1 MTQPVS
7 DNSPSESTTE
17 QKAAPR
23 IRRSQRPGATVAAQ
37 GEPMLWL
44 TAGGLVV
51 CVVMIVSLIALI
63 LWQGFATFWPSKLL
77 QVQTISGETFLGE
90 LTQTDRFLLN
100 YSAAANLEG
109 EKQAAAYK
117 LLNASFRDSLAQE
130 VAGAGFTQRVTEL
143 SKSAISNVRGQVS
156 QIQALQEASSSDRD
170 ELLAELQKRLDAGA
184 ASFAEKLNA
193 ELKTATAADQTG
205 EALFAKWS
213 SHRDRREEIV
223 NQADVTEFRKS
234 AFEVADGVY
243 DVWAT
248 EMLAALSARVAVPMQ
263 RRMLRTGNYELT
275 NEHFTWISDFEVA
288 ANGESLP
295 EWAILF
301 ERLAWGRFYGLPKA
315 LIMDDKPVETDPA
328 AIWKRFN
335 ELHSEVRAR
344 WRERREL
351 ELHEIGNINRQIEDL
366 RLGLR
371 EVELDEGTHSDLFK
385 QKQAEV
391 EKATAD
397 FEGQFESLRQKIAEL
412 DQLNARQKLLVVTAD
427 GKEQTLELVDIVRAY
442 PANQLTTG
450 GKFGVYVSRWYEFLI
465 DDPRE
470 ANSEGGIFPAIF
482 GTIAMTLLM
491 AVCVVPFGVLAS
503 LYLRE
508 YAKAGLIVSMVRIA
522 INNLAGVPS
531 IVFGVFGMGFFCYI
545 IGAYIDGGP
554 KNAGLIPWPSTKW
567 FGMMAVFAVVACGA
581 FFVGLRQLNSA
592 GTRGPKSLWGAR
604 LSFALWIGATA
615 LFVLLLAKTPHF
627 EGFYRA
633 RLPSPTYGTGG
644 LMWAAMTL
652 ALLTLPVVI
661 VATEEALAAVP
672 RSMREG
678 SLACGATKWQTIERI
693 VLPRAMPG
701 IMTGMILAM
710 ARGAGEVAPLMLVGA
725 LKLAPHL
732 PIDFHD
738 WSGSLGAFP
747 TGPLHPQRSFMH
759 VGFHIYDLGF
769 QSPNSEAAKPM
780 VFTTTLLLI
789 VIIATM
795 NVVAIWMRARL
806 RKKYQF
812 SQF

>member
-1 MTQPVS
+1 
-7 DNSPSESTTE
+7 
-17 QKAAPR
+17 
-23 IRRSQRPGATVAAQ
+23 
-37 GEPMLWL
+37 MLWL
-44 TAGGLVV
+44 TAGGLVI
-51 CVVMIVSLIALI
+51 CVAMIVSLISII
-63 LWQGFATFWPSKLL
+63 LWQGFSTFWPSRLL
-77 QVQTISGETFLGE
+77 QLKTIAGETFLGE
-90 LTQTDRFLLN
+90 LTQTDRFQLT
-100 YSAAANLEG
+100 YSAAANLTA

-117 LLNASFRDSLAQE
+117 QLNSAFRSSLVQQVETTA
-130 VAGAGFTQRVTEL
+130 FTQRLPEL
-143 SKSAISNVRGQVS
+143 AKTAQANVLNQISQT
-156 QIQALQEASSSDRD
+156 QALQEASSSDRD
-170 ELLAELQKRLDAGA
+170 ELLRALKTELEANAAARLEQLL
-184 ASFAEKLNA
+184 S
-193 ELKTATAADQTG
+193 ELKAVASADSTG
-205 EALFAKWS
+205 EALFAAWS
-213 SHRDRREEIV
+213 KFRQQRDEVIA
-223 NQADVTEFRKS
+223 QTDVAELRKS
-234 AFEVADGVY
+234 ALGTATSSYGL
-243 DVWAT
+243 WAA
-248 EMLAALSARVAVPMQ
+248 EMLSAFSARVTVPMQ
-263 RRMLRTGNYELT
+263 RRLLRTGNYELT
-275 NEHFTWISDFEVA
+275 NEHFTWVSDFEVA
-288 ANGESLP
+288 PNGETYP
-295 EWAILF
+295 EWAVLF
-301 ERLAWGRFYGLPKA
+301 ERLAWGRFYGIPKA
-315 LIMDDKPVETDPA
+315 LISDEKPVETEPA
-328 AIWKRFN
+328 AVWKRFQ
-335 ELHSEVRAR
+335 ELHVETRNR
-344 WRERREL
+344 WQQRREL
-351 ELHEIGNINRQIEDL
+351 ELHEIGNINRAIEDL

-371 EVELDEGTHSDLFK
+371 ETELDHGTKSEIYERHKAD
-385 QKQAEV
+385 V

-397 FEGQFESLRQKIAEL
+397 FEQQFAVIRQKIAEL
-412 DQLNARQKLLVVTAD
+412 DQLNARHKLQVMTAD
-427 GKEQTLELVDIVRAY
+427 GKEQTLELADIVRAY

-450 GKFGVYVSRWYEFLI
+450 GKFGVYGSRWYEFLI

-482 GTIAMTLLM
+482 GTVAMTLLM
-491 AVCVVPFGVLAS
+491 ALVVVPFGVLAA

-554 KNAGLIPWPSTKW
+554 AKAGIAVWPSSKW
-567 FGMMAVFAVVACGA
+567 FFVLGVFAVTACGA
-581 FFVGLRQLNSA
+581 FFVGIKQLNAA
-592 GTRGPKSLWGAR
+592 GTLGPKNPWVAR
-604 LSFALWIGATA
+604 TSFMLWIGATA
-615 LFVLLLAKTPHF
+615 LFVLLLAKTPFF

-738 WSGSLGAFP
+738 WSGSLGVLP

-789 VIIATM
+789 AIIASM
-795 NVVAIWMRARL
+795 NVLAIWMRARL

>member
-1 MTQPVS
+1 MTDPVITPP
-7 DNSPSESTTE
+7 NPAE
-17 QKAAPR
+17 APAK
-23 IRRSQRPGATVAAQ
+23 RRRPRRNQRPGATVLAQ

-44 TAGGLVV
+44 TASGLVT
-51 CVVMIVSLIALI
+51 CVTMIVGLIGLI
-63 LWQGFATFWPSKLL
+63 LWQGFSTFWPSQLL
-77 QVQTISGETFLGE
+77 QVKTINGATLLGE
-90 LTQTDRFLLN
+90 LTQTDHFQLTYN
-100 YSAAANLEG
+100 AAANLEG
-109 EKQAAAYK
+109 ETQQAAQRLLNMAFRTALLEQISLKEFQTRFNETSKAANASALSAISQSHSLQGANIADRDALLSDLTKRLESNAPKAIERLQAELKQAA
-117 LLNASFRDSLAQE
+117 
-130 VAGAGFTQRVTEL
+130 
-143 SKSAISNVRGQVS
+143 
-156 QIQALQEASSSDRD
+156 QA
-170 ELLAELQKRLDAGA
+170 DADG
-184 ASFAEKLNA
+184 
-193 ELKTATAADQTG
+193 T
-205 EALFAKWS
+205 ALFALWTQ
-213 SHRDRREEIV
+213 RRERRDAMIG
-223 NQADVTEFRKS
+223 QADVASLRIELLDQPEAIEALWS
-234 AFEVADGVY
+234 A
-243 DVWAT
+243 
-248 EMLAALSARVAVPMQ
+248 EMFGSLTSRIIVPMR

-275 NEHFTWISDFEVA
+275 NEHFTWVSDFEVA
-288 ANGESLP
+288 ADGESYP
-295 EWAILF
+295 EWGLLF

-315 LIMDDKPVETDPA
+315 LMTDDQTIETEPA
-328 AIWKRFN
+328 KVWQRFQQ
-335 ELHSEVRAR
+335 LHAECRAR
-344 WRERREL
+344 WQLRRNL
-351 ELHEIGNINRQIEDL
+351 ELREIGAVNQQIEQMRLDL
-366 RLGLR
+366 R
-371 EVELDEGTHSDLFK
+371 ETELKVGATSEAYLK
-385 QKQAEV
+385 QQAEV
-391 EKATAD
+391 EKATAN
-397 FEGQFESLRQKIAEL
+397 FEQQFADIRQKIAEY
-412 DQLNARQKLLVVTAD
+412 DQLNARYKLQVVTAD
-427 GKEQTLELVDIVRAY
+427 GREQMLEIADIVRVY
-442 PANQLTTG
+442 PANQLS
-450 GKFGVYVSRWYEFLI
+450 FGQSLGIYGSRWWEFLI
-465 DDPRE
+465 DEPRE

-482 GTIAMTLLM
+482 GTVAMTLLM
-491 AVCVVPFGVLAS
+491 ALVVVPFGVLAA

-554 KNAGLIPWPSTKW
+554 VKAGLTPWPPAKW
-567 FGMMAVFAVVACGA
+567 FLTLGAFAVVACGA
-581 FFVGLRQLNSA
+581 FFVGLKQLHASNSRNPNKVWI
-592 GTRGPKSLWGAR
+592 GR
-604 LSFALWIGATA
+604 LSFLLWIGATA

-633 RLPSPTYGTGG
+633 RLPSPTFGTGG

-732 PIDFHD
+732 PIDIHD
-738 WSGSLGAFP
+738 WSGSVGFVP
-747 TGPLHPQRSFMH
+747 TGPIHAQRSFMH

-789 VIIATM
+789 VIIASI
-795 NVVAIWMRARL
+795 NILAIWMRSRL

>member
-1 MTQPVS
+1 
-7 DNSPSESTTE
+7 
-17 QKAAPR
+17 
-23 IRRSQRPGATVAAQ
+23 
-37 GEPMLWL
+37 MLWL

-51 CVVMIVSLIALI
+51 CVAMIVSLLAII
-63 LWQGFATFWPSKLL
+63 LWQGIATFWPGKLL
-77 QVQTISGETFLGE
+77 QVKTIADETYLGE
-90 LTQTDRFLLN
+90 LTQTDRFLLT

-109 EKQAAAYK
+109 KKQAAAYA
-117 LLNASFRDSLAQE
+117 LLNANFRTALAEDIATPSFNQRLADI
-130 VAGAGFTQRVTEL
+130 
-143 SKSAISNVRGQVS
+143 SKAALTNVRLQVS
-156 QIQALQEASSSDRD
+156 QTQALQESSGSDRD
-170 ELLAELQKRLDAGA
+170 ELLGELQKRLEAGA
-184 ASFAEKLNA
+184 ASFGERLLS
-193 ELKTATAADQTG
+193 ELKASSTADATG
-205 EALFAKWS
+205 ETLFAKWTTY
-213 SHRDRREEIV
+213 RDRRESIV
-223 NQADVTEFRKS
+223 NQSDAAELRKD
-234 AFEVADGVY
+234 AFESSDGTY
-243 DVWAT
+243 ELWAA
-248 EMLAALSARVAVPMQ
+248 EMFSALSSRVTVPMN

-275 NEHFTWISDFEVA
+275 NEHFTWISDFEIA
-288 ANGESLP
+288 PDGESFP

-301 ERLAWGRFYGLPKA
+301 ERLAWGRFYGIPNA
-315 LIMDDKPVETDPA
+315 VIVDDQPVETEPA
-328 AIWKRFN
+328 AVWKRFN
-335 ELHSEVRAR
+335 ELHGEVRAR

-351 ELHEIGNINRQIEDL
+351 ELHEIGSINRQIETL
-366 RLGLR
+366 RLELR
-371 EVELDEGTHSDLFK
+371 EIELDHGMQSEAFK
-385 QKQAEV
+385 QRSAEV
-391 EKATAD
+391 EKMM
-397 FEGQFESLRQKIAEL
+397 ENYEQQFDALRQRIAEL
-412 DQLNARQKLLVVTAD
+412 DQLNARSKLRVVTVD
-427 GKEQTLELVDIVRAY
+427 GKEQTLEIADIVRAY

-450 GKFGVYVSRWYEFLI
+450 GRFGVFGSRWWEFLV
-465 DDPRE
+465 DEPRE

-491 AVCVVPFGVLAS
+491 AICVVPFGVLAS

-508 YAKAGLIVSMVRIA
+508 YAKAGFVVSMVRIA

-554 KNAGLIPWPSTKW
+554 AKAGLVPWPPAKW
-567 FGMMAVFAVVACGA
+567 FAVMAVFAVVACGA
-581 FFVGLRQLNSA
+581 FFVGIKQLNA
-592 GTRGPKSLWGAR
+592 AAIRGPKSPWVAR
-604 LSFALWIGATA
+604 VSFLLWISATT
-615 LFVLLLAKTPHF
+615 LFVLLLAKTPFF

-633 RLPSPTYGTGG
+633 QLPSPTFGTGG

-738 WSGSLGAFP
+738 WSGSLGALP

-789 VIIATM
+789 VIIASI
-795 NVVAIWMRARL
+795 NVIAIWMRARL

>member
-1 MTQPVS
+1 
-7 DNSPSESTTE
+7 
-17 QKAAPR
+17 
-23 IRRSQRPGATVAAQ
+23 
-37 GEPMLWL
+37 MLWL

-51 CVVMIVSLIALI
+51 CVAMIISLIVLI

-77 QVQTISGETFLGE
+77 QVKTIAGETFLGE
-90 LTQTDRFLLN
+90 LTQSDRFLLN

-117 LLNASFRDSLAQE
+117 LLNASFRQTLAAE
-130 VAGAGFTQRVTEL
+130 ISKASFRQRLSEL
-143 SKSAISNVRGQVS
+143 SQLSVSNVRGQVS
-156 QIQALQEASSSDRD
+156 QTQALQEASSSDRD
-170 ELLAELQKRLDAGA
+170 ELLGELLKRLNAGAVAFSEKLEAELNA
-184 ASFAEKLNA
+184 AVS
-193 ELKTATAADQTG
+193 ADQTG
-205 EALFAKWS
+205 ESLFAQWS
-213 SHRDRREEIV
+213 TYRERRESIV
-223 NQADVTEFRKS
+223 NQADVAELRKD
-234 AFEVADGVY
+234 AFQSADGLY
-243 DVWAT
+243 DLWAA
-248 EMLAALSARVAVPMQ
+248 EMLAALSSRVTVPMP

-275 NEHFTWISDFEVA
+275 NEHFTWISDFEIA
-288 ANGESLP
+288 ADGESHP
-295 EWAILF
+295 EWAIVF
-301 ERLAWGRFYGLPKA
+301 ERLAWGRFYGMPKA
-315 LIMDDKPVETDPA
+315 LLTDDKPVEVDPVNV
-328 AIWKRFN
+328 WKRFN
-335 ELHSEVRAR
+335 ELHVEARAR

-351 ELHEIGNINRQIEDL
+351 ELHEVGNINRQIEDL

-371 EVELDEGTHSDLFK
+371 EIELDVGV
-385 QKQAEV
+385 QAAFYKRRQVEV
-391 EKATAD
+391 EKATID
-397 FEGQFESLRQKIAEL
+397 FEQQFEAIRQKIAEL
-412 DQLNARQKLLVVTAD
+412 DQLNARHKLLVVTAD
-427 GKEQTLELVDIVRAY
+427 GKEQTLEIADIVRAY
-442 PANQLTTG
+442 PANQLTMAG
-450 GKFGVYVSRWYEFLI
+450 RLRGYCSRWWEFLI

-491 AVCVVPFGVLAS
+491 ALCVVPFGVLAS

-545 IGAYIDGGP
+545 IGSYIDGGP
-554 KNAGLIPWPSTKW
+554 KNAGLIPWPSAQW
-567 FGMMAVFAVVACGA
+567 FGMMAVFAIVACAA
-581 FFVGLRQLNSA
+581 FFVGIKQLNQV
-592 GTRGPKSLWGAR
+592 GTRGPRSPWSAR
-604 LSFALWIGATA
+604 LSFLLWISATA
-615 LFVLLLAKTPHF
+615 LFLLLLAKTPHF

-732 PIDFHD
+732 PIDLHD
-738 WSGSLGAFP
+738 WSGSLGALP